1 MAAQRKLDSV
11 KVTVRLFARDVRAIQ
26 KEARALGLPWQTH
39 LRSLVHRKP
48 RSEAARGIWK
58 FIVPDDRWIIDD
70 AGLEWKGYLAAC
82 VADSKEAAL
91 VLIRGYATANGYDSR
106 WLGVATA
113 VFLPV
118 AADTFITWV
127 QQ

>member
-11 KVTVRLFARDVRAIQ
+11 KVTVRLFARDVRAIK
-26 KEARALGLPWQTH
+26 KEARALGLSWQTH

-48 RSEAARGIWK
+48 RSEAGRGIWK
-58 FIVPDDRWIIDD
+58 FIVPDDRWFIDE

-91 VLIRGYATANGYDSR
+91 DLIRAFAAANGYDAR
-106 WLGVATA
+106 WLGVATV

-118 AADTFITWV
+118 ASDTFIAWV